1 MPDQTKIKICGLKR
15 QEDIAIANRLRPDYI
30 GFVFAGTKRN
40 ITKETAAAFRA
51 ALAPGISSVGVFV
64 NEPAENI
71 GAMCREGIL
80 DLVQLHGDETEEEIA
95 AVKALTGKP
104 VIRAVRVRTV
114 EDIMAKA
121 DTCADYLLFD
131 AYRAGE
137 YGGGGECFCWEELL
151 RAKERFREEGRTFPP
166 FFLAG
171 GLTIENA
178 ARAVKSLR
186 PYALDV
192 SSGVETDGFKDGEK
206 AAGFIAAARSAW
218 GECGE

>member
-1 MPDQTKIKICGLKR
+1 MTDDTKIKICGLKR
-15 QEDIAIANRLRPDYI
+15 QEDIAIANRLCPDYV

-40 ITKETAAAFRA
+40 ITKETAAALRA
-51 ALAPGISSVGVFV
+51 ALSPGISSVGVFV
-64 NEPAENI
+64 NEPAGNI

-80 DLVQLHGDETEEEIA
+80 DLVQLHGDETEDEIA

-114 EDIMAKA
+114 EDIIAKA

-131 AYRAGE
+131 TYRAGE

-151 RAKERFREEGRTFPP
+151 LAEKFFQEKGRTFPP

-178 ARAVKSLR
+178 GEAVKSLR

-192 SSGVETDGFKDGEK
+192 SSGIETDGFKDGEK
-206 AAGFIAAARSAW
+206 VAGFIAAVRGDH
-218 GECGE
+218 GE